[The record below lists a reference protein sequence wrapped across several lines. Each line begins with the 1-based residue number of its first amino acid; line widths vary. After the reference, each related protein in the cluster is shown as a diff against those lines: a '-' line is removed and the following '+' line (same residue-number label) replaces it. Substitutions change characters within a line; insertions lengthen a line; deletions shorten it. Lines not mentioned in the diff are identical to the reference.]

1 MANILHVPWRPVE
14 DDDEICPFLFLHHL
28 WSAGK
33 KELQDH
39 LLQNFQKVGDD
50 SFDFFLPQICVM
62 LITWEPQ
69 RCASLERFFLE
80 KCMNSIH
87 FALKSFW
94 YIHACMEYTRNKEHV
109 DRCESLRQDI
119 ETVVVNSKLPPKFY
133 VSGKKIVQ
141 KRNIQEHDENAI
153 IQRLMFKQ
161 RIAEYFNSQLDLII
175 FFENLATRLADYAP
189 EHRQELLVK
198 NLEHLSSHLMN
209 GLYFPLQHSANLPHL
224 TLQCPIADEGRIM
237 SSKAKVPFLM
247 VWEVNESQ
255 IPVCDSQVPKLLSA
269 PGKKG
274 GKVKLPP
281 PDTPSAAELRK
292 ELAAAALM
300 EEPSDPEYE
309 EEILSKSDMD
319 DNHDIR
325 LNAPM
330 SAEEIGESLEK
341 LKRIRAPENRPKVTP
356 RDRRADSE
364 PHQWNPF
371 RLSNEDRKEAWK
383 HRSKVAKLCPRW
395 DVQTLIFK
403 HGEDLRQEALCVQ
416 FIHMFDAIFRDAKL
430 PIQMKPFSIVCTSP
444 YSGLVECLVNCTTV
458 TRIRENCGDLFTF
471 WESHFGPR
479 GSTGYIKATKNFI
492 ESLVGYSLFSYI
504 LQIKDRHNGN
514 IMVLNDGCI
523 AHIDFGFMFTNSP
536 GGNSGFESSPF
547 KFPEDYIEIL
557 GGEDSEDYNLFQV
570 LMLQGFLTLRRHL
583 PKFVLMT
590 EIMLEGSPMPC
601 FIGGKERVITELKQR
616 MCENL
621 SNEDCITHV
630 MSLIE
635 QSVCNWRTQ
644 QYDSFQKITNG
655 IY

>member
-1 MANILHVPWRPVE
+1 MSSTILHVPWRPVR
-14 DDDEICPFLFLHHL
+14 DDDGICPFLFLHHL
-28 WSAGK
+28 WESGK
-33 KELQDH
+33 KKPEKNLQDS
-39 LLQNFQKVGDD
+39 LLRDFKSVGDD
-50 SFDFFLPQICVM
+50 SFDFFLPQLCVM
-62 LITWEPQ
+62 LITWDSK
-69 RCASLERFFLE
+69 RCSSLERFFLE

-94 YIHACMEYTRNKEHV
+94 YIHACMEYTKDPRQI

-133 VSGKKIVQ
+133 IFDKPEAPKKQ
-141 KRNIQEHDENAI
+141 KFGDPDLKK
-153 IQRLMFKQ
+153 LMFKQ

-175 FFENLATRLADYAP
+175 FFENLASRLADYAP

-198 NLEHLSSHLMN
+198 NLEHISEHLVH

-224 TLQCPIADEGRIM
+224 TLQAPIAEEGRIM
-237 SSKAKVPFLM
+237 SSKQKVPFLM
-247 VWEVNESQ
+247 VWEVNESNISVSDSQ
-255 IPVCDSQVPKLLSA
+255 IPALLSA
-269 PGKKG
+269 PQAMLS
-274 GKVKLPP
+274 VDVSDAPVQS
-281 PDTPSAAELRK
+281 DQ
-292 ELAAAALM
+292 
-300 EEPSDPEYE
+300 EPAPQEHE
-309 EEILSKSDMD
+309 EEIKHRQEIQGLPQTKS
-319 DNHDIR
+319 
-325 LNAPM
+325 P
-330 SAEEIGESLEK
+330 EEIGQELEQ
-341 LKRIRAPENRPKVTP
+341 LKKITAPNDRKKFTP
-356 RDRRADSE
+356 RNHANSDASN
-364 PHQWNPF
+364 QWDPF
-371 RLSNEDRKEAWK
+371 RPSNEERIEYWRKK
-383 HRSKVAKLCPRW
+383 SKCAARLPKWTC
-395 DVQTLIFK
+395 QTLIFK

-416 FIHMFDAIFRDAKL
+416 FIHLFESIFRDAKL

-458 TRIRENCGDLFTF
+458 TKIREKCGDLFTF
-471 WESHFGPR
+471 WEAHFGAR
-479 GSTGYIKATKNFI
+479 GTPGYQAATKNFI
-492 ESLVGYSLFSYI
+492 ESLVGYSLFSYL

-514 IMVLNDGCI
+514 IMILNDGCI

-570 LMLQGFLTLRRHL
+570 LMLQGFLTLKRHL
-583 PKFVLMT
+583 SKFILLT

-601 FIGGKERVITELKQR
+601 FVGGRERVINELRQR
-616 MCENL
+616 FCDNL
-621 SNEDCITHV
+621 SNEECISHV

>member
-1 MANILHVPWRPVE
+1 MATILHVPWRPAE
-14 DDDEICPFLFLHHL
+14 DEDEICPFLFLHHL

-62 LITWEPQ
+62 LITWEPE

-94 YIHACMEYTRNKEHV
+94 YIHASMEYTKSEERIE
-109 DRCESLRQDI
+109 RCESLRQDI

-133 VSGKKIVQ
+133 VNDKHVQ
-141 KRNIQEHDENAI
+141 KQRKSQLSDGDQDDIMK
-153 IQRLMFKQ
+153 RLMFKQ

-224 TLQCPIADEGRIM
+224 TLQAPIPEEGRIM

-247 VWEVNESQ
+247 VWEVNQSN
-255 IPVCDSQVPKLLSA
+255 IPVCDSQVPELLSA
-269 PGKKG
+269 PSAKK
-274 GKVKLPP
+274 KAKLPL
-281 PDTPSAAELRK
+281 PDTPTAAELMNAQPA
-292 ELAAAALM
+292 EG
-300 EEPSDPEYE
+300 SDFE
-309 EEILSKSDMD
+309 EEVLSR
-319 DNHDIR
+319 NDISEHP
-325 LNAPM
+325 LEAPM
-330 SAEEIGESLEK
+330 SQEEIGQSLEK
-341 LKRIRAPENRPKVTP
+341 LKRIQAPERPKFTP
-356 RDRRADSE
+356 RHRSNGSDA
-364 PHQWNPF
+364 QMWNPF
-371 RLSNEDRKEAWK
+371 RHSMEDQKEVWK
-383 HRSKVAKLCPRW
+383 HKSKCAHRCPKW
-395 DVQTLIFK
+395 DAQTLIFK

-416 FIHMFDAIFRDAKL
+416 FIHMFDSIFRDAKL

-444 YSGLVECLVNCTTV
+444 YSGLVECLVDCTTV
-458 TRIRENCGDLFTF
+458 TKIRENCGDLFTF
-471 WESHFGPR
+471 WEGHFGPR
-479 GSTGYIKATKNFI
+479 GSSGYAVATKNFI
-492 ESLVGYSLFSYI
+492 ESLVGYSLFSYV

-583 PKFVLMT
+583 SKFVLMT
-590 EIMLEGSPMPC
+590 EIMLEGAPMPC
-601 FIGGKERVITELKQR
+601 FIGGKDRVLNELKMR
-616 MCENL
+616 LCDGL
-621 SNEDCITHV
+621 TNEECITHV